1 MGRYFWRKLENH
13 KIESKEVI
21 RQKGVIALDGYLASK
36 IIENF
41 WCCEYDAYT
50 GDYMAGMP

>member
-13 KIESKEVI
+13 KIEGKEVI

-41 WCCEYDAYT
+41 WCCEYAYT

>member
-21 RQKGVIALDGYLASK
+21 RQKGVI
-36 IIENF
+36 
-41 WCCEYDAYT
+41 W
-50 GDYMAGMP
+50 MAI